1 MGLFHPKS
9 SITLSASAVGD
20 RAETTIIAR
29 LVGAGYNVLKP
40 VHAALRYDLVI
51 EDADGQFWRIQCKT
65 GRYKKGTVEFNTMR
79 FSGSAKGRSYA
90 GGADYFAV
98 YYAALDKIY
107 LVPVSAV
114 PVGHGVL
121 RLEPAKTNNA
131 ATRLWAKD
139 YEL

>member
-9 SITLSASAVGD
+9 SIKINPSAVGD
-20 RAETTIIAR
+20 RAETEIIAG
-29 LVGAGYNVLKP
+29 LVCAGYNVLKP

-65 GRYKKGTVEFNTMR
+65 GRSKKGTIEFNTRR
-79 FSGSAKGRSYA
+79 FSGSTKNRGYA
-90 GGADYFAV
+90 GEADYFAV
-98 YYAALDKIY
+98 YYAPLDKIY

-131 ATRLWAKD
+131 AVRLWAKD